1 LRIADNGNVG
11 IGTTSPQGRLHAH
24 DGTGGFL
31 FVTKTG
37 IARTALSAILGRL
50 GIVIG
55 GGGGNVEL
63 SIEDMIVTMLSSP
76 ALTKLE
82 LTYGGISEAV
92 ASGAGVATISP
103 LLAQFLLDIT
113 GLSMLSQNAQAQFYG
128 DGK

>member
-1 LRIADNGNVG
+1 M
-11 IGTTSPQGRLHAH
+11 
-24 DGTGGFL
+24 
-31 FVTKTG
+31 TKTG